1 MKYLPIIWANLKRR
15 KLRTALTMSSIVVA
29 FLLFGYLCAIQEA
42 LSAGVSVAGADR
54 LIVRHKVS
62 IIQLLPQAYHERIR
76 RIDGVKEAAHATW
89 FGGIYQ
95 EPRNFFAQIPVVPEE
110 YFSIYD
116 EFTLPEDQMKKWLAT
131 KNGAVV
137 GRNTADR
144 FEWKIGDRIP
154 IQATIYPQEDGE
166 QMWEFDLVGIYDSD
180 KEGADTT
187 QFFFRHDYFDEAQSA
202 AEEGMIGWY
211 LVKVDDPGQA
221 EAVAKAIDAEF
232 ANSPFETK
240 AETEGAFV
248 QGFAKQVG
256 NITAIMIAILS
267 AVFFTIL
274 LVAGNTIAQSVR
286 ERTEE
291 IGVLKSLGFTN
302 TQVMGLVLGESC
314 FLSVLAGGTG
324 LALAFAL
331 ISRGDPTN
339 GSLPIFYLPTPDI
352 LLGIILMVVLGL
364 LTGLA
369 PAIRATRLKVA
380 DALRR
385 AQ

>member
-1 MKYLPIIWANLKRR
+1 MKFFPIIWANLKRR
-15 KLRTALTMSSIVVA
+15 KLRTGLTMASVLVA
-29 FLLFGYLCAIQEA
+29 FLLFGYLCAIREA

-76 RIDGVKEAAHATW
+76 RIEGVKDAAHATW

-95 EPRNFFAQIPVVPEE
+95 EPKNFFAQIPVVPEE
-110 YFSIYD
+110 YFAIYD
-116 EFTLPEDQMKKWLAT
+116 EFDLPEAQMKKWLET

-144 FEWKIGDRIP
+144 FGWKIGDRIP
-154 IQATIYPQEDGE
+154 IQATIYPRENGE

-180 KEGADTT
+180 KQGADTT
-187 QFFFRHDYFDEAQSA
+187 QFFFRHDYFDEAQSS
-202 AEEGMIGWY
+202 EEGMIGWY
-211 LVKVDDPGQA
+211 LIRVDDPNQA
-221 EAVAKAIDAEF
+221 EAVAKAIDEEF

-248 QGFAKQVG
+248 QGFAKQIG
-256 NITAIMIAILS
+256 NVTAIMIAIMS

-274 LVAGNTIAQSVR
+274 LVTGNTIAQSVR

-314 FLSVLAGGTG
+314 FLSMLAGGIG
-324 LALAFAL
+324 LAVAFAL

-339 GSLPIFYLPTPDI
+339 GSLPIFYFPTPDI
-352 LLGIILMVVLGL
+352 ILGFVLMIVLGL
-364 LTGLA
+364 LTGML

>member
-1 MKYLPIIWANLKRR
+1 MKYLPLIWANLKRR
-15 KLRTALTMSSIVVA
+15 KLRTSLTMASILVA
-29 FLLFGYLCAIQEA
+29 FLLFGYLCAIEEA
-42 LSAGVSVAGADR
+42 FSAGVSVAGADR

-62 IIQLLPQAYHERIR
+62 IIQLLPQSYLERIR
-76 RIDGVKEAAHATW
+76 RIAGVKEAAHATW

-95 EPRNFFAQIPVVPEE
+95 EPKNFFAQIPVVPAE

-116 EFTLPEDQMKKWLAT
+116 EFRLPEAQMKKWLET

-137 GRNTADR
+137 GKNTADR
-144 FEWKIGDRIP
+144 FGWKIGDRVP
-154 IQATIYPQEDGE
+154 IQATIYEQKNGQ
-166 QMWEFDLVGIYDSD
+166 QMWEFDIVGIYDSE
-180 KEGADTT
+180 KKGADTT
-187 QFFFRHDYFDEAQSA
+187 QFFFRQDYFDEAQSVA
-202 AEEGMIGWY
+202 EGMVGWY
-211 LVKVDDPGQA
+211 LIRVDDPDQA
-221 EAVAKAIDAEF
+221 EAVARAIDEEF
-232 ANSPFETK
+232 ANSPYETK

-248 QGFAKQVG
+248 QGFAKQIG
-256 NITAIMIAILS
+256 NITAIMIAIMS

-302 TQVMGLVLGESC
+302 SQVLALVLGESC
-314 FLSVLAGGTG
+314 FLSVLAGGVG

-331 ISRGDPTN
+331 ISRGDPTG
-339 GSLPIFYLPTPDI
+339 GSMPIFYLPAPDI
-352 LLGIILMVVLGL
+352 VTGIGLMFALGL
-364 LTGLA
+364 LTGIA
-369 PAIRATRLKVA
+369 PAVQAMRLKVA

>member
-1 MKYLPIIWANLKRR
+1 MKYFPIIWANLKRR
-15 KLRTALTMSSIVVA
+15 KLRTALTMASVLVA
-29 FLLFGYLCAIQEA
+29 FLLFGYLCAIREA

-62 IIQLLPQAYHERIR
+62 IIQLLPQSYHERIR
-76 RIDGVKEAAHATW
+76 RIAGVKDAAHATW

-110 YFSIYD
+110 YFAIYD
-116 EFTLPEDQMKKWLAT
+116 EFTLPEAQMKKWLET

-144 FEWKIGDRIP
+144 FGWKIGDRIP
-154 IQATIYPQEDGE
+154 IQATIYPQENGE
-166 QMWEFDLVGIYDSD
+166 QMWEFDLVGIYDSE
-180 KEGADTT
+180 KKGADTT
-187 QFFFRHDYFDEAQSA
+187 QFFFRHDYFDEAQSS
-202 AEEGMIGWY
+202 EEGMIGWY
-211 LVKVDDPGQA
+211 LIKVDDPEQA
-221 EAVAKAIDAEF
+221 EEVAKAIDAEF

-248 QGFAKQVG
+248 QGFAKQIG
-256 NITAIMIAILS
+256 NVTAIMIAIMS

-314 FLSVLAGGTG
+314 FLSMLAGGIG

-339 GSLPIFYLPTPDI
+339 GSLPIFYLPTPDLI
-352 LLGIILMVVLGL
+352 LGVVLMVVLGL
-364 LTGLA
+364 LTGMM

>member
-1 MKYLPIIWANLKRR
+1 MKFLPIIWANLKRR

-62 IIQLLPQAYHERIR
+62 IIQLLPQSYHERIR
-76 RIDGVKEAAHATW
+76 RMDGVKEAAHATW

-110 YFSIYD
+110 YFSVYD
-116 EFTLPEDQMKKWLAT
+116 EFTLPEAQMKKWLET
-131 KNGAVV
+131 KNGAVA

-144 FEWKIGDRIP
+144 FGWKVGDRIP
-154 IQATIYPQEDGE
+154 IQATIYPQEGDE
-166 QMWEFDLVGIYDSD
+166 QMWEFDLVGIYDSE
-180 KEGADTT
+180 KKGADTT
-187 QFFFRHDYFDEAQSA
+187 QFFFRHDYFDEAQSS
-202 AEEGMIGWY
+202 EEGMVGWY
-211 LVKVDDPGQA
+211 LIKVDDPNQA

-248 QGFAKQVG
+248 QGFAKQIG
-256 NITAIMIAILS
+256 NVTAIMIAIMS

-314 FLSVLAGGTG
+314 FLSMLAGGTG

-352 LLGIILMVVLGL
+352 ILGLVLMVVLGL
-364 LTGLA
+364 LTGLT

>member
-1 MKYLPIIWANLKRR
+1 MKYLPLIWANLKRR
-15 KLRTALTMSSIVVA
+15 KLRTGLTMSSILIA
-29 FLLFGYLCAIQEA
+29 FLLFGYLCAIKEA

-62 IIQLLPQAYHERIR
+62 IIQLLPQSYLERIR
-76 RIDGVKEAAHATW
+76 RIEGVKEAAHATW

-116 EFTLPEDQMKKWLAT
+116 EFRLPEAQMKKWLAT

-137 GRNTADR
+137 GKNTADR
-144 FEWKIGDRIP
+144 FGWKIGDRIP
-154 IQATIYPQEDGE
+154 IQATIYEQKNGE
-166 QMWEFDLVGIYDSD
+166 QMWEFDLVGIYDSE
-180 KEGADTT
+180 KKGADTT
-187 QFFFRHDYFDEAQSA
+187 QFFFRQDYFDEAQSVT
-202 AEEGMIGWY
+202 EGMVGWY
-211 LVKVDDPGQA
+211 LIRVDDSGHA
-221 EAVAKAIDAEF
+221 EAVAKAIDEEF
-232 ANSPFETK
+232 ANSPYETK

-248 QGFAKQVG
+248 QGFAKQIG
-256 NITAIMIAILS
+256 NITAIMIAIMS

-302 TQVMGLVLGESC
+302 LQVLGLVLGESC
-314 FLSVLAGGTG
+314 FLSVLAGGAG
-324 LALAFAL
+324 LALAFGL

-339 GSLPIFYLPTPDI
+339 GSLPIFYLPTTDLITGI
-352 LLGIILMVVLGL
+352 LLMLVLGL

-369 PAIRATRLKVA
+369 PAIQATRLKIA

-385 AQ
+385 AH

>member
-1 MKYLPIIWANLKRR
+1 MKYLPLIWANLKRR
-15 KLRTALTMSSIVVA
+15 KLRTGLTMASILVA
-29 FLLFGYLCAIQEA
+29 FLLFGYLCAIEEA
-42 LSAGVSVAGADR
+42 FSAGVSVAGADR

-62 IIQLLPQAYHERIR
+62 IIQLLPQSYLERIR
-76 RIDGVKEAAHATW
+76 RIAGVKEAAHATW

-95 EPRNFFAQIPVVPEE
+95 EPKNFFAQIPVVPAE

-116 EFTLPEDQMKKWLAT
+116 EFRLPEAQMKKWLET

-137 GRNTADR
+137 GKNTADR
-144 FEWKIGDRIP
+144 FGWKIGDRVP
-154 IQATIYPQEDGE
+154 IQATIYE
-166 QMWEFDLVGIYDSD
+166 QKNGQQLWEFDIVGIYDSE
-180 KEGADTT
+180 KKGADTT
-187 QFFFRHDYFDEAQSA
+187 QFFFRQDYFDEAQA
-202 AEEGMIGWY
+202 VTEGMVGWY
-211 LVKVDDPGQA
+211 LIRVDDPDQA
-221 EAVAKAIDAEF
+221 EAVARAIDEEF
-232 ANSPFETK
+232 ANSPYETK

-248 QGFAKQVG
+248 QGFAKQIG
-256 NITAIMIAILS
+256 NITAIMIAIMS

-302 TQVMGLVLGESC
+302 SQVLGLVLGESC
-314 FLSVLAGGTG
+314 FLSVLAGGVG

-331 ISRGDPTN
+331 ISRGDPTG
-339 GSLPIFYLPTPDI
+339 GSMPIFYLPAPDI
-352 LLGIILMVVLGL
+352 VTGIGLMFALGL
-364 LTGLA
+364 LTGIA
-369 PAIRATRLKVA
+369 PAVQAMRLKVA

>member
-1 MKYLPIIWANLKRR
+1 MKFLPIIWANLKRR

-62 IIQLLPQAYHERIR
+62 IIQLLPQSYHERIR
-76 RIDGVKEAAHATW
+76 RMDGVKEAAHATW

-110 YFSIYD
+110 YFSVYD
-116 EFTLPEDQMKKWLAT
+116 EFTLPEAQMKKWLET
-131 KNGAVV
+131 KNGAVA

-144 FEWKIGDRIP
+144 FGWKIGDRIP
-154 IQATIYPQEDGE
+154 IQATIYPQEGDE
-166 QMWEFDLVGIYDSD
+166 QMWEFDLVGIYDSE
-180 KEGADTT
+180 KKGADTT
-187 QFFFRHDYFDEAQSA
+187 QFFFRHDYFDEAQSS
-202 AEEGMIGWY
+202 EEGMVGWY
-211 LVKVDDPGQA
+211 LIKVDDPNQA
-221 EAVAKAIDAEF
+221 EAVAKAIDTEF

-248 QGFAKQVG
+248 QGFAKQIG
-256 NITAIMIAILS
+256 NVTAIMIAIMS

-314 FLSVLAGGTG
+314 FLSMLAGGTG

-352 LLGIILMVVLGL
+352 ILGLVLMVVLGL
-364 LTGLA
+364 LTGLT

>member
-15 KLRTALTMSSIVVA
+15 KLRTALTMSSILIA
-29 FLLFGYLCAIQEA
+29 FLLFGYLCAIEEA

-62 IIQLLPQAYHERIR
+62 IIQLLPQSYLERIR
-76 RIDGVKEAAHATW
+76 RIKGVKEAAHATW

-95 EPRNFFAQIPVVPEE
+95 EPKNFFAQIPIVPEE
-110 YFSIYD
+110 YFAIYD
-116 EFTLPEDQMKKWLAT
+116 EFALSEAQMKKWKET

-144 FEWKIGDRIP
+144 FGWEIGDRIP
-154 IQATIYPQEDGE
+154 IQATIYEQEDGE

-180 KEGADTT
+180 KKGADTT
-187 QFFFRHDYFDEAQSA
+187 QFFFRQDYFDEAQSVA
-202 AEEGMIGWY
+202 EGMVGWY
-211 LVKVDDPGQA
+211 LIRVDDSDQA
-221 EAVAKAIDAEF
+221 EAVAKAIDEEF
-232 ANSPFETK
+232 ANSPYETK

-248 QGFAKQVG
+248 QGFAKQIG
-256 NITAIMIAILS
+256 NITAIMIAIMS

-302 TQVMGLVLGESC
+302 PQVLGLILGESC

-331 ISRGDPTN
+331 ISRGDPTG
-339 GSLPIFYLPTPDI
+339 GSLPIFYLPAPDI
-352 LLGIILMVVLGL
+352 INGIILMIVLGL

-369 PAIRATRLKVA
+369 PAIQATRLKIA

>member
-1 MKYLPIIWANLKRR
+1 MKFFPIIWANLKRR
-15 KLRTALTMSSIVVA
+15 KLRTGLTMASVLVA
-29 FLLFGYLCAIQEA
+29 FLLFGYLCAIREA

-76 RIDGVKEAAHATW
+76 RIEGVKDAAHATW

-95 EPRNFFAQIPVVPEE
+95 EPKNFFAQIPVVPEE
-110 YFSIYD
+110 YFAIYD
-116 EFTLPEDQMKKWLAT
+116 EFDLPEAQMKKWLET

-144 FEWKIGDRIP
+144 FGWKIGDRIP
-154 IQATIYPQEDGE
+154 IQATIYPRENGE

-180 KEGADTT
+180 KQGADTT
-187 QFFFRHDYFDEAQSA
+187 QFFFRHDYFDEAQSS
-202 AEEGMIGWY
+202 EEGMIGWY
-211 LVKVDDPGQA
+211 LIRVDDPNQA
-221 EAVAKAIDAEF
+221 EAVAKAIDEEF

-248 QGFAKQVG
+248 QGFAKQIG
-256 NITAIMIAILS
+256 NVTAIMIAIMS

-274 LVAGNTIAQSVR
+274 LVTGNTIAQSVR

-314 FLSVLAGGTG
+314 FLSMLAGGIG
-324 LALAFAL
+324 LAVAFAL

-339 GSLPIFYLPTPDI
+339 GSLPIFYFPTPDI
-352 LLGIILMVVLGL
+352 ILGFVLMIVLGL
-364 LTGLA
+364 LTGML
-369 PAIRATRLKVA
+369 PAVRATRLKVA